1 MTLRFYLITE
11 KDPTTAFSWLKVPTS
26 AFTFKTLIRNY
37 AMHQE
42 KALVW
47 AFSVVVIVCS
57 SNFNQCVSVCVGLP
71 DVSKHPPGILAA
83 IIVMLHSYKTTSLTA
98 RSQGWCQCV
107 VPIHASLPALHRRSV
122 AAADWRW
129 RYRYLKPGSGQP
141 PRHQRHRSIAAILAE
156 ENMVQIFSLMQ
167 PGVQIYIS

>member
-1 MTLRFYLITE
+1 
-11 KDPTTAFSWLKVPTS
+11 
-26 AFTFKTLIRNY
+26 
-37 AMHQE
+37 MHQE

>member
-1 MTLRFYLITE
+1 MQQ
-11 KDPTTAFSWLKVPTS
+11 V
-26 AFTFKTLIRNY
+26 
-37 AMHQE
+37 
-42 KALVW
+42 KAQVW

-57 SNFNQCVSVCVGLP
+57 SNFNHCMSVCVGLP
-71 DVSKHPPGILAA
+71 DVSKHPPGILAV

-141 PRHQRHRSIAAILAE
+141 PRHQRHRSRAARLAE
-156 ENMVQIFSLMQ
+156 ANIVQIFSLIQ